1 MGFYT
6 DFTETPSTSP
16 SIYKWIKMAE
26 AYAEEFKVELDN
38 KANQRETDEYLNNI
52 RGELQKT
59 RQAQEALASSQEV
72 SEVVK
77 AVQLLRKEVEKDQTK
92 SAESLRNAIARLA
105 KYENDLGEFALRL
118 NFINLS
124 IQASEEGLIIGDK
137 TKGTYVLQRDD
148 RIGFFNNGVEVA
160 FITGGML
167 QITQAIFVE
176 RIQIGAYM
184 LGAYEN
190 DKDILAIRYVG
201 SVSR

>member
-1 MGFYT
+1 M
-6 DFTETPSTSP
+6 
-16 SIYKWIKMAE
+16 K
-26 AYAEEFKVELDN
+26 
-38 KANQRETDEYLNNI
+38 
-52 RGELQKT
+52 
-59 RQAQEALASSQEV
+59 EALASSQEV